1 MTTSNHPLETVH
13 SISDTEK
20 LGMQMLAHHVW
31 QMKRRPTDLFN
42 VYLIEDVLIDSGT
55 RWDASGLLKQL
66 ANIPLSQIALT
77 HCHPDHQGSVKRIC
91 EARGIALACHE
102 ADVASMEGRAPMQPD
117 NVASKF
123 PQLAFAGPSYPVQ
136 QVLHDGDNIAGFH
149 VIHTPGHTPGHV
161 IYFRESDRVA
171 IVGDVLNNVNPLT
184 SKVGLAEPPAFFTH
198 DREENRRSI
207 RKLAQLRPSL
217 LCFGHGPVL
226 RDMNQLDR
234 FVAQLP
240 S

>member
-102 ADVASMEGRAPMQPD
+102 ADVASME
-117 NVASKF
+117 
-123 PQLAFAGPSYPVQ
+123 
-136 QVLHDGDNIAGFH
+136 
-149 VIHTPGHTPGHV
+149 
-161 IYFRESDRVA
+161 
-171 IVGDVLNNVNPLT
+171 
-184 SKVGLAEPPAFFTH
+184 
-198 DREENRRSI
+198 
-207 RKLAQLRPSL
+207 
-217 LCFGHGPVL
+217 
-226 RDMNQLDR
+226 
-234 FVAQLP
+234 
-240 S
+240 